1 MLKEKYALTDEG
13 VRNVRL
19 GTVWTAVANLIIFMG
34 IGLLYMLMDG
44 VVAAYTQGDAMPSL
58 WGPIPLMEQAG
69 LGIPFWILLIV
80 FIVLL
85 LIAEYYAYYYQYGV
99 IYNESGRQRI
109 GLAERLRKLPLSFF
123 GRRDLADLTET
134 IMGDVKIT
142 EHAYS
147 HVLPE
152 LYGAYV
158 TLGIAAVGLFVFDWQ
173 LALAA
178 LWSVPVAFIL
188 LFASRKMLSP
198 LMRKTR
204 LKNLQVSDDIQEAL
218 ECVREV
224 RATNQVKRY
233 LEGIKRD
240 IDASE
245 KQTIK
250 GELVTGICVN
260 GSQIVLRLG
269 LASTI
274 VAGATFILEGS
285 CTFMVLFCFLLV
297 VSRIYAPF
305 DQAMMLIAEL
315 FSAQTAAARMKS
327 FYEEPI
333 AVGAEQFEPQGHTV
347 VFDKVSFSYGKG
359 VEEQVLN
366 EVSFSACEGEVTALV
381 GPSGS
386 GKSTCSKLAARFWD
400 PSDGRVLVGGIDIS
414 TVDPEVLL
422 KDYAVVFQD
431 VLLFDN
437 TVRENI
443 RLGRRDATDEEV
455 LAAARAANCDEFAFR
470 LSQGY
475 DTPIGENGAK
485 LSGGERQRISIA
497 RALLK
502 NAPIVLL
509 DEATASLDVE
519 NETQVQEALSRLLA
533 GKTVIVIAHRMR
545 TVMNA
550 DKIVVLKEG
559 RVVEQGSPEILMKD
573 DRGLF
578 KRMVSL
584 QNKSAQWVV

>member
-19 GTVWTAVANLIIFMG
+19 GTVWTAVANLIIFIG

-69 LGIPFWILLIV
+69 LGIPFWILLVV

-85 LIAEYYAYYYQYGV
+85 LVAEYYAYYYQYGV

-123 GRRDLADLTET
+123 GKRDLADLTET
-134 IMGDVKIT
+134 IMGDVKIA

-158 TLGIAAVGLFVFDWQ
+158 TLGIAAVGLFVFDWR

-198 LMRKTR
+198 LMQKTR

-224 RATNQVKRY
+224 RATNQVERY

-274 VAGATFILEGS
+274 VAGAAFILEGS

-359 VEEQVLN
+359 AEEQVLH

-431 VLLFDN
+431 VLLFDD
-437 TVRENI
+437 TIRENI

-455 LAAARAANCDEFAFR
+455 LAAARAANCDEFALR

-475 DTPIGENGAK
+475 DTPIGENGTK

-519 NETQVQEALSRLLA
+519 NETQVQEALSRLLV

-559 RVVEQGSPEILMKD
+559 RVVEQGTPEILMKD

-578 KRMVSL
+578 RRMVSL
-584 QNKSAQWVV
+584 QNESAQWVV

>member
-69 LGIPFWILLIV
+69 LGIPFWILLVV

-85 LIAEYYAYYYQYGV
+85 LVGEYYAYYYQYGV

-123 GRRDLADLTET
+123 GKRDLADLTET

-158 TLGIAAVGLFVFDWQ
+158 TLGIAAVGLFVFDWR

-224 RATNQVKRY
+224 RATNQVERY

-274 VAGATFILEGS
+274 VAGAAFILEGS

-359 VEEQVLN
+359 AEEQVLH

-431 VLLFDN
+431 VLLFDD
-437 TVRENI
+437 TIRENI

-455 LAAARAANCDEFAFR
+455 LAAARAANCDEFALR

-475 DTPIGENGAK
+475 DTPIGENGTK

-519 NETQVQEALSRLLA
+519 NETQVQEALSRLLV

-559 RVVEQGSPEILMKD
+559 RVVEQGTPEILMKD

-578 KRMVSL
+578 RRMVSL
-584 QNKSAQWVV
+584 QNESAQWVV

>member
-19 GTVWTAVANLIIFMG
+19 GTVWTAVANLIIFIG

-69 LGIPFWILLIV
+69 LGIPFWILLVV

-85 LIAEYYAYYYQYGV
+85 LVAEYYAYYYQYGV

-123 GRRDLADLTET
+123 GKRDLADLTET
-134 IMGDVKIT
+134 IMGDVKIA

-158 TLGIAAVGLFVFDWQ
+158 TLGIAAVGLFVFDWR

-198 LMRKTR
+198 LMQKTR

-224 RATNQVKRY
+224 RATNQVERY

-274 VAGATFILEGS
+274 VAGAAFILEGS

-333 AVGAEQFEPQGHTV
+333 AVGAEQFEPQGYTV

-359 VEEQVLN
+359 AEEQVLH

-431 VLLFDN
+431 VLLFDD
-437 TVRENI
+437 TIRENI

-455 LAAARAANCDEFAFR
+455 LAAARAANCDEFALR

-475 DTPIGENGAK
+475 DTPIGENGTK

-519 NETQVQEALSRLLA
+519 NETQVQEALSRLLV

-559 RVVEQGSPEILMKD
+559 RVVEQGTPEILMKD

-578 KRMVSL
+578 RRMVSL
-584 QNKSAQWVV
+584 QNESAQWVV

>member
-58 WGPIPLMEQAG
+58 WGPIPLMKQAG
-69 LGIPFWILLIV
+69 LGIPFWILLVV

-85 LIAEYYAYYYQYGV
+85 LVAEYYAYYYQYGV

-123 GRRDLADLTET
+123 GKRDLADLTET

-158 TLGIAAVGLFVFDWQ
+158 TLGIAAVGLFVFDWR

-224 RATNQVKRY
+224 RATNQVERY

-274 VAGATFILEGS
+274 VAGAAFILEGS

-359 VEEQVLN
+359 AEEQVLH

-431 VLLFDN
+431 VLLFDD
-437 TVRENI
+437 TIRDNI

-455 LAAARAANCDEFAFR
+455 LAAARAANCDEFALR

-475 DTPIGENGAK
+475 DTPIGENGTK
-485 LSGGERQRISIA
+485 VSGGERQRISIA

-519 NETQVQEALSRLLA
+519 NETQVQEALSRLLV

-559 RVVEQGSPEILMKD
+559 RVVEQGTPEILMKD

-578 KRMVSL
+578 RRMVSL
-584 QNKSAQWVV
+584 QNESAQWVV

>member
-69 LGIPFWILLIV
+69 LGIPFWIFLIV

-123 GRRDLADLTET
+123 GKRDLADLTET

-224 RATNQVKRY
+224 RATNQVERY

>member
-13 VRNVRL
+13 VRNVKL
-19 GTVWTAVANLIIFMG
+19 GTVWTALANLIIFMG
-34 IGLLYMLMDG
+34 IGLLYLFMDAL
-44 VVAAYTQGDAMPSL
+44 VAGYTQGSPMPSL
-58 WGPIPLMEQAG
+58 FGG
-69 LGIPFWILLIV
+69 LPQLASVGFTVPFV
-80 FIVLL
+80 VLL
-85 LIAEYYAYYYQYGV
+85 VAFFVLLCVAEYFAYYYQYGV

-109 GLAERLRKLPLSFF
+109 VLAERLRKLPLSFF
-123 GRRDLADLTET
+123 GKRDLADLTET

-158 TLGIAAVGLFVFDWQ
+158 TLGIAAVGLFIFDWR
-173 LALAA
+173 LVLAA
-178 LWSVPVAFIL
+178 LWSVPMAFVL
-188 LFASRKMLSP
+188 LFASRKLLAPLS
-198 LMRKTR
+198 RATR
-204 LKNLQVSDDIQEAL
+204 EKNLQVSDDIQEAL

-224 RATNQVKRY
+224 RATNQVERY
-233 LEGIKRD
+233 LEGINND

-250 GELVTGICVN
+250 GELLTGIFVN
-260 GSQIVLRLG
+260 GAQIVLRLG
-269 LASTI
+269 IASTI
-274 VAGATFILEGS
+274 IAGALFILEGS
-285 CTFMVLFCFLLV
+285 CSFMVLFCFLLV

-305 DQAMMLIAEL
+305 DQALMLIAEL
-315 FSAQTAAARMKS
+315 FHARTAAARMKS
-327 FYEEPI
+327 FYEEPL
-333 AVGAEQFEPQGHTV
+333 ATGSETFNPQGHSV
-347 VFDKVSFSYGKG
+347 EFRDVSFAYNESDD
-359 VEEQVLN
+359 VPVLSN
-366 EVSFSACEGEVTALV
+366 VSFTAREGEVTALV

-400 PSDGRVLVGGIDIS
+400 PTSGSVLVGGVNVAD
-414 TVDPEVLL
+414 VDPEVLL
-422 KDYAVVFQD
+422 RDYAVVFQD
-431 VLLFDN
+431 VLLFDD
-437 TVRENI
+437 TVMNNI

-455 LAAARAANCDEFAFR
+455 LAAAKAANCDEFALR
-470 LSQGY
+470 LPQGY
-475 DTPIGENGAK
+475 ETSIGENGTK

-519 NETQVQEALSRLLA
+519 NETQVQQALSRLLV
-533 GKTVIVIAHRMR
+533 GKTVMVIAHRMR

-559 RVVEQGSPEILMKD
+559 SVVEQGAPQELMQQEN
-573 DRGLF
+573 GLF
-578 KRMVSL
+578 KKMVTL
-584 QNKSAQWVV
+584 QNESAQWVV

>member
-69 LGIPFWILLIV
+69 LGIPFWILLVV

-123 GRRDLADLTET
+123 GKRDLADLTET

-158 TLGIAAVGLFVFDWQ
+158 TLGIAAVGLFVFDWR

-224 RATNQVKRY
+224 RATNQVERY

-274 VAGATFILEGS
+274 VAGAAFILEGS

-359 VEEQVLN
+359 AEEQVLH

-437 TVRENI
+437 TIRENI

-455 LAAARAANCDEFAFR
+455 LAAARAANCDEFALR

-475 DTPIGENGAK
+475 DTPIGENGTK

-502 NAPIVLL
+502 DAPIVLL

-519 NETQVQEALSRLLA
+519 NETQVQEALSRLLV

-559 RVVEQGSPEILMKD
+559 RVVEQGAPEILMKD
-573 DRGLF
+573 DCGLF
-578 KRMVSL
+578 RRMVSL
-584 QNKSAQWVV
+584 QNESAQWVV

>member
-333 AVGAEQFEPQGHTV
+333 AVGVEQFEPQGHTV

>member
-80 FIVLL
+80 FIVLM

-123 GRRDLADLTET
+123 GKRDLADLTET

-224 RATNQVKRY
+224 RATNQVERY

-305 DQAMMLIAEL
+305 DQAMMLITEL

-584 QNKSAQWVV
+584 QNKSAQWAV

>member
-58 WGPIPLMEQAG
+58 WGPIPLMEQVG
-69 LGIPFWILLIV
+69 LGIPFWILLVV

-85 LIAEYYAYYYQYGV
+85 LVAEYYAYYYQYGV

-123 GRRDLADLTET
+123 GKRDLADLTET

-158 TLGIAAVGLFVFDWQ
+158 TLGIAAVGLFVFDWR

-224 RATNQVKRY
+224 RATNQVERY

-274 VAGATFILEGS
+274 VAGAAFILEGS

-359 VEEQVLN
+359 AEEQVLH

-431 VLLFDN
+431 VLLFDD
-437 TVRENI
+437 TIRENI

-455 LAAARAANCDEFAFR
+455 LAAARAANCDEFALR

-475 DTPIGENGAK
+475 DTPIGENGTK
-485 LSGGERQRISIA
+485 FSGGERQRISIA

-519 NETQVQEALSRLLA
+519 NETQVQEALSRLLV

-559 RVVEQGSPEILMKD
+559 RVVEQGTPEILMKD

-578 KRMVSL
+578 RRMVSL
-584 QNKSAQWVV
+584 QNESAQWVV

>member
-178 LWSVPVAFIL
+178 LWSVPAAFIL

-224 RATNQVKRY
+224 RATNQVERY

-274 VAGATFILEGS
+274 VVGATFILEGS

-305 DQAMMLIAEL
+305 DQAMILIAEL

-584 QNKSAQWVV
+584 QNKSAQWAV

>member
-58 WGPIPLMEQAG
+58 WGPIPLMKQAG
-69 LGIPFWILLIV
+69 LGIPFWILLVV

-85 LIAEYYAYYYQYGV
+85 LVAEYYAYYYQYGV
-99 IYNESGRQRI
+99 VYNESGRQRI

-123 GRRDLADLTET
+123 GKRDLADLTET

-158 TLGIAAVGLFVFDWQ
+158 TLGIAAVGLFVFDWR

-224 RATNQVKRY
+224 RATNQVERY

-274 VAGATFILEGS
+274 VAGAAFILEGS

-359 VEEQVLN
+359 AEEQVLH

-431 VLLFDN
+431 VLLFDD
-437 TVRENI
+437 TIRDNI

-455 LAAARAANCDEFAFR
+455 LAAARAANCDEFALR

-475 DTPIGENGAK
+475 DTPIGENGTK

-519 NETQVQEALSRLLA
+519 NETQVQEALSRLLV

-559 RVVEQGSPEILMKD
+559 RVVEQGTPEILMKD

-578 KRMVSL
+578 RRMVSL
-584 QNKSAQWVV
+584 QNESAQWVV

>member
-69 LGIPFWILLIV
+69 LGIPFWILLVV
-80 FIVLL
+80 FIVFLL
-85 LIAEYYAYYYQYGV
+85 VAEYYAYYYQYGV

-123 GRRDLADLTET
+123 GKRDLADLTET

-158 TLGIAAVGLFVFDWQ
+158 TLGIAAVGLFVFDWR

-224 RATNQVKRY
+224 RATNQVERY

-274 VAGATFILEGS
+274 VAGAAFILEGS

-359 VEEQVLN
+359 AEEQVLH

-431 VLLFDN
+431 VLLFDD
-437 TVRENI
+437 TIRENI

-455 LAAARAANCDEFAFR
+455 LAAARAANCDEFALR

-475 DTPIGENGAK
+475 DTPIGENGTK

-519 NETQVQEALSRLLA
+519 NETQVQEALSRLLV

-559 RVVEQGSPEILMKD
+559 RVVEQGTPEILMKD

-578 KRMVSL
+578 RRMVSL
-584 QNKSAQWVV
+584 QNESAQWVV

>member
-44 VVAAYTQGDAMPSL
+44 VVAAYTQGDDVPSL

-80 FIVLL
+80 FIALL

-158 TLGIAAVGLFVFDWQ
+158 TLGIAAVGLFVFDWR

-224 RATNQVKRY
+224 RATNQVERY

-274 VAGATFILEGS
+274 VAGAAFILEGS

-519 NETQVQEALSRLLA
+519 NETQVQEALSRLLV

>member
-80 FIVLL
+80 FVVLL
-85 LIAEYYAYYYQYGV
+85 LIADYYAYYYQYGV

-123 GRRDLADLTET
+123 GKRDLADLTET

-224 RATNQVKRY
+224 RATNQVERY

-250 GELVTGICVN
+250 GELVTGSCVN

-519 NETQVQEALSRLLA
+519 NETQVQEALSRLLT

-559 RVVEQGSPEILMKD
+559 RVVEQGTPEILMKD

-578 KRMVSL
+578 RRMVSL
-584 QNKSAQWVV
+584 QNESAQWVV

>member
-224 RATNQVKRY
+224 RATNQVERY

-240 IDASE
+240 INASE

-455 LAAARAANCDEFAFR
+455 LAAARVANCDEFAFR

>member
-58 WGPIPLMEQAG
+58 WGPIPLMEQVG
-69 LGIPFWILLIV
+69 LGIPFWILLVV

-85 LIAEYYAYYYQYGV
+85 LVAEYYAYYYQYGV

-123 GRRDLADLTET
+123 GKRDLADLTET

-158 TLGIAAVGLFVFDWQ
+158 TLGIAAVGLFVFDWR

-188 LFASRKMLSP
+188 LFASRKILSP

-224 RATNQVKRY
+224 RATNQVERY

-274 VAGATFILEGS
+274 VAGAAFILEGS

-359 VEEQVLN
+359 AEEQVLH

-431 VLLFDN
+431 VLLFDD
-437 TVRENI
+437 TIRENI

-455 LAAARAANCDEFAFR
+455 LAAARAANCDEFALR

-475 DTPIGENGAK
+475 DTPIGENGTK
-485 LSGGERQRISIA
+485 FSGGERQRISIA

-502 NAPIVLL
+502 NASIVLL

-519 NETQVQEALSRLLA
+519 NETQVQEALSRLLV

-559 RVVEQGSPEILMKD
+559 RVVEQGTPEILMKD

-578 KRMVSL
+578 RRMVSL
-584 QNKSAQWVV
+584 QNESAQWVV

>member
-19 GTVWTAVANLIIFMG
+19 GTVWTAVANLIIFIG

-58 WGPIPLMEQAG
+58 WGPIPLMKQAG
-69 LGIPFWILLIV
+69 LGIPFWILLVV

-85 LIAEYYAYYYQYGV
+85 LVAEYYAYYYQYGV

-123 GRRDLADLTET
+123 GKRDLADLTET
-134 IMGDVKIT
+134 IMGDVKIA

-158 TLGIAAVGLFVFDWQ
+158 TLGIAAVGLFVFDWR

-198 LMRKTR
+198 LMQKTR

-224 RATNQVKRY
+224 RATNQVERY

-274 VAGATFILEGS
+274 VAGAAFILEGS

-359 VEEQVLN
+359 AEEQVLH

-431 VLLFDN
+431 VLLFDD
-437 TVRENI
+437 TIRENI

-455 LAAARAANCDEFAFR
+455 LAAARAANCDEFALR

-475 DTPIGENGAK
+475 DTPIGENGTK

-519 NETQVQEALSRLLA
+519 NETQVQEALSRLLV

-559 RVVEQGSPEILMKD
+559 RVVEQGTPEILMKD

-578 KRMVSL
+578 RRMVSL
-584 QNKSAQWVV
+584 QNESAQWVV

>member
-13 VRNVRL
+13 VRNVKL
-19 GTVWTAVANLIIFMG
+19 GTVWTALANLIIFMG
-34 IGLLYMLMDG
+34 IGLLYLLMNAL
-44 VVAAYTQGDAMPSL
+44 VAGYTQGAPMPSL
-58 WGPIPLMEQAG
+58 FGGLPQLASAG
-69 LGIPFWILLIV
+69 FNVPFV
-80 FIVLL
+80 VLL
-85 LIAEYYAYYYQYGV
+85 VVFFVLLCVAEYFAYYYQYGV

-123 GRRDLADLTET
+123 GKRDLADLTET

-158 TLGIAAVGLFVFDWQ
+158 TLGIAAVGLFLFDWR

-178 LWSVPVAFIL
+178 LWSVPVAFVL
-188 LFASRKMLSP
+188 LSASRKLLAPLS
-198 LMRKTR
+198 RATR
-204 LKNLQVSDDIQEAL
+204 EKNLQVSDDIQEAL

-224 RATNQVKRY
+224 RATNQIERY
-233 LEGIKRD
+233 LEGINND
-240 IDASE
+240 IDSSE

-250 GELVTGICVN
+250 GELLTGFFVN
-260 GSQIVLRLG
+260 GAQIVLRLG
-269 LASTI
+269 IASTI
-274 VAGATFILEGS
+274 IAGALFILEGS
-285 CTFMVLFCFLLV
+285 CSFMVLFCFLLV

-305 DQAMMLIAEL
+305 DQALMLIAEL
-315 FSAQTAAARMKS
+315 FHARTAAGRMKS
-327 FYEEPI
+327 FYEEPL
-333 AVGAEQFEPQGHTV
+333 ATGSETFNPQDHSIE
-347 VFDKVSFSYGKG
+347 FRDVSFSYNESDE
-359 VEEQVLN
+359 VPVLSN
-366 EVSFSACEGEVTALV
+366 VSFTANEGEVTALV

-386 GKSTCSKLAARFWD
+386 GKTTCSKLAARFWD
-400 PSDGRVLVGGIDIS
+400 PSSGFVLVGGVNVAD
-414 TVDPEVLL
+414 VDPEVLL
-422 KDYAVVFQD
+422 RDYAVVFQD
-431 VLLFDN
+431 VLLFDD
-437 TVRENI
+437 TVMNNI

-455 LAAARAANCDEFAFR
+455 LAAAKAANCDEFALR
-470 LSQGY
+470 LPQGY
-475 DTPIGENGAK
+475 ETPIGENGTK

-519 NETQVQEALSRLLA
+519 NETQVQQALSRLLV
-533 GKTVIVIAHRMR
+533 GKTVMVIAHRMR

-559 RVVEQGSPEILMKD
+559 SVVEQGAPQELMQQEN
-573 DRGLF
+573 GLF
-578 KRMVSL
+578 KKMVTL
-584 QNKSAQWVV
+584 QNESAQWAV